1 MASFRGASLKFQDIR
16 RDLRRALCCLLNI
29 SSYLLGCRPLLF
41 YGGKQEGV
49 DKIVASSVI
58 NPGRTVEIA
67 EVKSSGESCSM
78 KNGNFFGE

>member
-1 MASFRGASLKFQDIR
+1 M
-16 RDLRRALCCLLNI
+16 
-29 SSYLLGCRPLLF
+29 GCRPLLF
-41 YGGKQEGV
+41 YGGNQKGA

-78 KNGNFFGE
+78 KNGNVFGE